1 MIDSSPQAFRAEEMN
16 TVKVRYIHSPR
27 KKEGMMRSKDFKLV
41 LEIYSHFIY
50 LKHPI

>member
-27 KKEGMMRSKDFKLV
+27 KKKRGHDQKQILSWF
-41 LEIYSHFIY
+41 
-50 LKHPI
+50 